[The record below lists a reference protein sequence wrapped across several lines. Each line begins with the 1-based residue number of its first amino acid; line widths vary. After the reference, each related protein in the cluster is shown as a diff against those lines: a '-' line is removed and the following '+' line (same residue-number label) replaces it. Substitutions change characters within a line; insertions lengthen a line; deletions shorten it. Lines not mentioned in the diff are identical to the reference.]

1 MPAHADDRAARQ
13 LPVDGR
19 KEARPLAIVTGTL
32 FVLSLVLTSLA
43 D

>member
-1 MPAHADDRAARQ
+1 MPAQVNDRATKR

-19 KEARPLAIVTGTL
+19 KEARLLAIVTGVFFL
-32 FVLSLVLTSLA
+32 LSLFLNAIA